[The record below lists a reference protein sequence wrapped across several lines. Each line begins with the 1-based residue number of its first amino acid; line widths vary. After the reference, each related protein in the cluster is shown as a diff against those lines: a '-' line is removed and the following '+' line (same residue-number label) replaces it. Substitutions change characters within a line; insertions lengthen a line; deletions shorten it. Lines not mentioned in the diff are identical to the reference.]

1 MQYRVTFNYTQGG
14 STLIEADTAQDA
26 ENKIKQKLEEYG
38 LDNLKFES
46 HFRETDIVDVET
58 TDQGKIL

>member
-26 ENKIKQKLEEYG
+26 ENKIKQELEVNGTDKLKY
-38 LDNLKFES
+38 ES
-46 HFRETDIVDVET
+46 SFRETDVIEVKT
-58 TDQGKIL
+58 TD